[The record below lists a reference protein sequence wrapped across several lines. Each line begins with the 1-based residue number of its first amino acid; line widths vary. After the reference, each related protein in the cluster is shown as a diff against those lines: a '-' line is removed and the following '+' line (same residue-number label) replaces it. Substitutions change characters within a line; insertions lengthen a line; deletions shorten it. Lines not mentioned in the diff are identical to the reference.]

1 VDIVTAVRQ
10 GSIGE
15 HGDGCTW
22 AQQHTAAVILGLVV
36 CSIIHQKG
44 IMYPEEHLQEKKN
57 Q

>member
-1 VDIVTAVRQ
+1 MDIVTAVRQ

-36 CSIIHQKG
+36 CSIVHQRG
-44 IMYPEEHLQEKKN
+44 IMHPEEHQKK
-57 Q
+57 